1 MNDARE
7 AYLRPKVVGARIKR
21 TEDPRLLTGL
31 GAYTDDRQTPRVL
44 HAAFRRSDQSHAK
57 ICAIDCTA
65 ARTAPGVVA
74 VFTAEDLADQV
85 KPLVATSRMKNYHP
99 TPLLPLARDKVR
111 YVGEPI
117 VGVIA
122 QSRYQ
127 AEDALESVDIGFEP
141 LPVVVDPEQAVQ
153 EGAPLLHEAAG
164 TNVLVSRE
172 FKRGDVDAV
181 FATAPVRVGAR
192 FRMHRKTPVAIEPRA
207 CLAEY
212 DAGRES
218 LTLFSATQVPSIVRD
233 AIAEALDVPGHRV
246 RVVAQDVG
254 GGFGGK
260 GSL

>member
-1 MNDARE
+1 MSDVRE
-7 AYLRPKVVGARIKR
+7 AYLGPKVVGARIKR

-31 GAYTDDRQTPRVL
+31 GAYTDDRQMPRVL

-57 ICAIDCTA
+57 IRAIDCTA

-127 AEDALESVDIGFEP
+127 AEDALEFVGIEFEP

-153 EGAPLLHEAAG
+153 DGAPLLHEAAG

-181 FATAPVRVGAR
+181 FATAP
-192 FRMHRKTPVAIEPRA
+192 
-207 CLAEY
+207 
-212 DAGRES
+212 
-218 LTLFSATQVPSIVRD
+218 
-233 AIAEALDVPGHRV
+233 
-246 RVVAQDVG
+246 
-254 GGFGGK
+254 
-260 GSL
+260 